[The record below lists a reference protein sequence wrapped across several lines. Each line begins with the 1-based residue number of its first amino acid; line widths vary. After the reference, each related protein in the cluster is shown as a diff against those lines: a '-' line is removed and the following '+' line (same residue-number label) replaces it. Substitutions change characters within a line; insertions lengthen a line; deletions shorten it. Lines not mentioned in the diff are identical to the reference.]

1 MFGRGGHGSRPETT
15 VDPVVMAAATV
26 LRLQTIVSREIGG
39 TQTAIVTVG
48 ALRAGTKENI
58 IPDRAELLLSVR
70 TADDAVR
77 RRTLDAVVRIVRAE
91 AVASGADRDPE
102 ITYLDSLPVVRN
114 DEDAVARTLP
124 ALRGVVGADRVFDPG
139 LITGS
144 EDVGLLAEAAS
155 AASVYWVLGGA
166 DPAAFAGATSA
177 ADIITRVAELPSNH
191 SPLYAPVV
199 EPTLGTGTRA
209 LAAAARAWLPATS

>member
-1 MFGRGGHGSRPETT
+1 M
-15 VDPVVMAAATV
+15 
-26 LRLQTIVSREIGG
+26 RLQTIVSREVGG
-39 TQTAIVTVG
+39 TETAIVTVG

-102 ITYLDSLPVVRN
+102 ITFLDSLPVVRN
-114 DEDAVARTLP
+114 DEKAVARTLP
-124 ALRGVVGADRVFDPG
+124 ALRGVVGPDRVFDPG

-166 DPAAFAGATSA
+166 DPAEFAAATTT
-177 ADIITRVAELPSNH
+177 ADIIARVAELPSNH

-209 LAAAARAWLPATS
+209 LAAAARAWLPPSR